1 MNQRT
6 YILVKKIRDS
16 IIVAIGFIMFVGS
29 QVVPATDTNETA
41 TFFEALLMG
50 IIPMFLHFAMW
61 SDYIYN
67 EIREQDIKINYDS
80 YQVVGLVIVIFTF
93 LLVSTAY

>member
-1 MNQRT
+1 
-6 YILVKKIRDS
+6 
-16 IIVAIGFIMFVGS
+16 MFVGS

-67 EIREQDIKINYDS
+67 R
-80 YQVVGLVIVIFTF
+80 
-93 LLVSTAY
+93 LLAKLLIWLSTL